1 MKQHRYEQ
9 IARALS
15 ERIASG
21 RAAVGEPLATEA
33 DLCRRYGV
41 SRYTARAALGVLR
54 ERGLV
59 TRRRRAGTTVA
70 AAGRH
75 AEFSLPVGSAE
86 ELFRYA
92 SGVRLEIEQ
101 RARVRAGARLAT
113 LLGGKRGQSWVALH
127 GVRREHAH
135 ATPACTISVYLH
147 AALAGLEARIPATGA
162 VIFPMIERA
171 LGTRIAWIRQRIEA
185 APLAA
190 ADAARLG
197 VPDGACGLRVL
208 RFYLDTN
215 ERLLQCSDSR
225 HAGGAFAYEMRLRRA

>member
-21 RAAVGEPLATEA
+21 RAAVGAPLATEA

-54 ERGLV
+54 EQGLV
-59 TRRRRAGTTVA
+59 TRRRRAGTMVA
-70 AAGRH
+70 AVGRH

-86 ELFRYA
+86 ALFHYA
-92 SGVRLEIEQ
+92 SGVRLEIE
-101 RARVRAGARLAT
+101 RRERVRAGAGLAK
-113 LLGGKRGQSWVALH
+113 LVGSRRGQPWIALH
-127 GVRREHAH
+127 GIRRERAH

-185 APLAA
+185 APLTA

-197 VPDGACGLRVL
+197 VAPGACGLRVL
-208 RFYLDTN
+208 RFYLDAN

-225 HAGGAFAYEMRLRRA
+225 HAGGAFAYEMRFRRA

>member
-15 ERIASG
+15 ERITSG
-21 RAAVGEPLATEA
+21 RAAVGAPLATEA
-33 DLCRRYGV
+33 DICRRFRV

-54 ERGLV
+54 EQGLV
-59 TRRRRAGTTVA
+59 TRRRRSGTTVA
-70 AAGRH
+70 AAGQH

-92 SGVRLEIEQ
+92 SGVHLEIE
-101 RARVRAGARLAT
+101 RRERVRAGAALAT
-113 LLGGKRGQSWVALH
+113 LLGGKRGQEWIALH
-127 GVRREHAH
+127 GIRRDPSR

-147 AALAGLEARIPATGA
+147 ATLAGLEARIPAKGA
-162 VIFPMIERA
+162 VIFPMIERN
-171 LGTRIAWIRQRIEA
+171 LGARIAWIRQRIEA
-185 APLAA
+185 VPLSA
-190 ADAARLG
+190 ADATRLG
-197 VPDGACGLRVL
+197 VPEGSCGLRVL
-208 RFYLDTN
+208 RFYLDAN